1 MRSSRQDVFHVNEGL
16 KGLKSFVALV
26 SNKRSRQPDKIP
38 VKTEVLHLR
47 SFMQLGLSHF
57 HKLI

>member
-16 KGLKSFVALV
+16 KELKSFVALV

-47 SFMQLGLSHF
+47 SFM
-57 HKLI
+57 